1 MSSTWESILESY
13 RAQGFQV
20 LTRESLLHA
29 SLETLINGLP
39 ISAPTLSFLQHL
51 SHPHLSL
58 WDAFFTSILSVH
70 GDIQE
75 KEVFLPLKH
84 LIAHATQVAV
94 MHGEH
99 FAWKSPDKWSY
110 LFQVRDQF
118 ESKTYHYFV
127 AHAPATLNQI
137 HQAES
142 VLGMQLPPTYMHLLI
157 LTNGL
162 GLYLDERSFIC
173 GVGDARAAW
182 DEVVNF
188 QKLTF
193 PRHEYHEIT
202 SYWLQWQDVLE
213 YERERD
219 RQTGINTFRSN
230 ERVYVPFAYQTDD
243 WCFDRSRKNEE
254 GEYPIFFWDH
264 ELREATFRYPD
275 FEAWFID
282 RVTDRLM

>member
-1 MSSTWESILESY
+1 MS
-13 RAQGFQV
+13 V
-20 LTRESLLHA
+20 
-29 SLETLINGLP
+29 
-39 ISAPTLSFLQHL
+39 PTLSFLQHL
-51 SHPHLSL
+51 SDPHLPL
-58 WDAFFTSILSVH
+58 WEALFMSVLSVH

-75 KEVFLPLKH
+75 KEAFPPLKQ
-84 LIAHATQVAV
+84 LIGHATQVAV
-94 MHGEH
+94 MYGEYS
-99 FAWKSPDKWSY
+99 AWKSPDKWSY
-110 LFQVRDQF
+110 LFQVKDLF
-118 ESKTYHYFV
+118 ESNTYDYFV
-127 AHAPATLNQI
+127 AHAPATLEQI

-142 VLGMQLPPTYMHLLI
+142 ALGMQLPPTYVRLLT

-173 GVGDARAAW
+173 GVGDARATW

-219 RQTGINTFRSN
+219 RETGINTFLSN
-230 ERVYVPFAYQTDD
+230 ERVCVPFAYKSDD
-243 WCFDRSRKNEE
+243 WCFDRSQHNED
-254 GEYPIFFWDH
+254 GEYPILFWDH
-264 ELREATFRYPD
+264 ELRKATFKYPD

-282 RVTDRLM
+282 IVTNRRT